1 MNIKDTPLKE
11 KFEVLSYL
19 QQSLDIGNYV
29 LTYLKTKNVYQLA
42 FINKALP
49 FEIKIRNQDLDE
61 LLVEVITELLSK
73 FYETNIIKFNESYL
87 AQKTIR
93 IQVQRIQDLE
103 DKVRELEDNYS
114 NDIVK
119 ESKKKHKGFL
129 VDEKSSIS
137 KRTEELLKPLNKIL
151 DDYKSNTTNKSKSK
165 HFTEDEIIEEII
177 RFHNDIDS
185 KEDVINLKKQKPETY
200 KKIRYRAYDR
210 MYKRKNKNK

>member
-93 IQVQRIQDLE
+93 IQVQRIQDL
-103 DKVRELEDNYS
+103 VM
-114 NDIVK
+114 I
-119 ESKKKHKGFL
+119 
-129 VDEKSSIS
+129 
-137 KRTEELLKPLNKIL
+137 
-151 DDYKSNTTNKSKSK
+151 
-165 HFTEDEIIEEII
+165 
-177 RFHNDIDS
+177 
-185 KEDVINLKKQKPETY
+185 
-200 KKIRYRAYDR
+200 
-210 MYKRKNKNK
+210 